1 MRSKPIEHTILI
13 YEKTFLE
20 SYVKLKYAPKKEV
33 KPKNIKIQTKKLRKE
48 KILHIFQIFCLKRR
62 HGITDPIPPSGG

>member
-20 SYVKLKYAPKKEV
+20 SYVKLKYV
-33 KPKNIKIQTKKLRKE
+33 PKNIKIQTKKLRKE

-62 HGITDPIPPSGG
+62 HGITDPITPSGG